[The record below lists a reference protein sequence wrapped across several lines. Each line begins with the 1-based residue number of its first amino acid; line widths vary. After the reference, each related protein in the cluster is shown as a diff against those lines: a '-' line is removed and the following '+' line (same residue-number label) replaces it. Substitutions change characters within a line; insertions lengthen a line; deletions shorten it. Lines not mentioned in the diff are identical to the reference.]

1 MRQSTFIFLVALGW
15 LGCQSS
21 VSQMNEPNGLVA
33 AADTIAWPHA
43 VTYEI
48 FVQSFYDSDGDGIG
62 DINGMT
68 EKLDYLKGLGVEA
81 VWLMPIQ
88 PSPSYHKYDVTDY
101 KNIHPDYGTLDN
113 FKNFV
118 EEAHQRDIK
127 IVIDLVVNH
136 TSSEHPWFVQASS
149 SPDNPYR
156 NYYVWAEEDS
166 IQEEINKKETKLDSD
181 NITQWHRAEGRPA
194 SGNDELYYG
203 YFIAGMPDLNFDNP
217 KVKQEIFDIGRFWL
231 QDVGIDGFRLDAAR
245 HIFPDERAQDNHRWW
260 VEFRAAMEEAKPDVY
275 LVGEVWADAKTVAP
289 YMKGLHALF
298 NFDLGYAITD
308 VVRHGVDSGLVQQ
321 QRQIIDFYK
330 SVNPDF
336 IDAIFL
342 TNHDQ
347 NRIMTELN
355 GNVDKAKLA
364 ASILMT
370 LPGAPYIYYGEEIG
384 MMGQKPD
391 PNIREPFVWSRT
403 DTVGIPTW
411 IESEYSTPETVPP
424 LDEQIEDPN
433 SMYNHYQRLI
443 HFRERSLPLTFGA
456 IDTTALDTKGL
467 TAYYRSYEGDT
478 LLVMHNLTGQ
488 PLTVPQNVQTKH
500 YTQEALN
507 TQEGL
512 ATKDEQWMLPP
523 YASYILEK

>member
-1 MRQSTFIFLVALGW
+1 MRQNIFVMLIIAIGW
-15 LGCQSS
+15 LGCQPS
-21 VSQMNEPNGLVA
+21 VTQQTEDRLIA
-33 AADTIAWPHA
+33 AADTSAWSHA

-48 FVQSFYDSDGDGIG
+48 FVQSFYDSDGDGTG

-81 VWLMPIQ
+81 VWLMPMH

-101 KNIHPDYGTLDN
+101 KNIHPDYGTLDD

-118 EEAHQRDIK
+118 REAHQRDIK

-149 SPDNPYR
+149 GSDNPYR
-156 NYYVWAEEDS
+156 DYYVWADEES
-166 IQEEINKKETKLDSD
+166 IKEEINKKETKLDSD
-181 NITQWHRAEGRPA
+181 NITQWHRVEGHPA

-203 YFIAGMPDLNFDNP
+203 YFIGGMPDLNFDNP

-231 QDVGIDGFRLDAAR
+231 QEVGIDGFRLDAAR
-245 HIFPDERAQDNHRWW
+245 HIFPDERAQDNHQWW

-275 LVGEVWADAKTVAP
+275 LVGEVWADAQTVAP

-321 QRQIIDFYK
+321 HKQIIDFYK

-347 NRIMTELN
+347 NRIMSELG

-384 MMGQKPD
+384 MKGQKPD
-391 PNIREPFVWSRT
+391 SNIREPFIWSRT
-403 DTVGIPTW
+403 DAAGIPTW
-411 IESEYSTPETVPP
+411 VEPEYSTPETVTP
-424 LDEQIEDPN
+424 LDEQIENPN

-443 HFRERSLPLTFGA
+443 TLRKHSLPLTFGA
-456 IDTTALDTKGL
+456 INITALDTRGL
-467 TAYYRSYEGDT
+467 TSYYRSYEGDT

-488 PLTVPQNVQTKH
+488 PLTVPQKVQIKQ
-500 YTQEALN
+500 YTQEALG
-507 TQEGL
+507 TKEEFT
-512 ATKDEQWMLPP
+512 TKDEQWVLPP
-523 YASYILEK
+523 YASYVLEK